1 MSEAPPKSTGEEPA
15 HKHEDPMHQESAHI
29 SEAAEVEGVT
39 PQRTTRSFAAAF
51 AFAAWLV
58 PGLGHILLR
67 RWIKGAAF
75 FVAVAGLSLAG
86 YAMRGD
92 AFAPGSDG
100 PLGTLGFLAD
110 AGSGVFYFASR
121 WLESVGPDLSR
132 AAGDYGTRLIAA
144 AGIVNALAIID
155 AYEIGGRRR
164 D

>member
-1 MSEAPPKSTGEEPA
+1 MNEAPPEPIGEEPA
-15 HKHEDPMHQESAHI
+15 HKHEGIIQQESAHL
-29 SEAAEVEGVT
+29 SEAAEVEAVT
-39 PQRTTRSFAAAF
+39 PQRTRRSFAPAF
-51 AFAAWLV
+51 ALAAWLV

-67 RWIKGAAF
+67 RWIKGVAF
-75 FVAVAGLSLAG
+75 FIAVAGLALAG

-100 PLGTLGFLAD
+100 PFGTLGFLAD

-132 AAGDYGTRLIAA
+132 AAGDYGTRFIAA
-144 AGIVNALAIID
+144 AGIVNALAILD
-155 AYEIGGRRR
+155 AYELAGRRR